1 MWLLWLFN
9 TTGLIF
15 GSAIL
20 LAGVVALGFCLR
32 ASLRAKPARASR
44 VAVTFSLLPFALG
57 ICAALVGLGLWLAGA
72 MPDVARLDAA
82 MNLGKACLA
91 GLVTTAVPLGWA
103 LILVR
108 LRRETP

>member
-1 MWLLWLFN
+1 MWFLWVFN

-20 LAGVVALGFCLR
+20 VAGVVALGSCLR
-32 ASLRAKPARASR
+32 ASLRAKPARTPR
-44 VAVTFSLLPFALG
+44 MAVTFSLLPFAFG
-57 ICAALVGLGLWLAGA
+57 ICAALVGCGLWMTGA

-82 MNLGKACLA
+82 LNIGKACLA
-91 GLVTTAVPLGWA
+91 GLVTTAVPLAWA